1 MGTNQEAPVK
11 RSNNF
16 APKALVAAAMLVFV
30 AAGLLIGFLTQRDS
44 GSGRAIDGAAGDI
57 RYIEAVQRTFYADG
71 ALQSTGRTH
80 AWLSPDNSQMRL
92 ETSDS
97 AGAVV
102 QTVVIRDN
110 TRLALREGSGS
121 VIYSEVRVLPPYDV
135 SERPQFLAAAE
146 GLAAGDVQE
155 VTREV
160 NEGRTLVTV
169 RAEGL
174 GDSGSDS
181 ETEGPPIT
189 AYEAV
194 FDLEAGLTL
203 EERFYTTAPG
213 GADELYATIRY
224 EYPVDTFA
232 ADETVF
238 SLEPPA
244 GAWIY
249 RDIEL
254 TPGELASFPS
264 FTLYHPGAEFRG
276 SALTE
281 AQESQQE
288 NTPIP
293 GTHLVNLVYE
303 GAGLTVTNQ
312 PAARLAGMPRCDAPR
327 AVVPG
332 SAGDVV
338 LEGNRT
344 CGYGEEI
351 MTGLGP
357 AVLRSDSPTVEIQL
371 GQTVVLVHA
380 RDAEAALEA
389 VDLLTAIN

>member
-1 MGTNQEAPVK
+1 VK

-16 APKALVAAAMLVFV
+16 APEALVVAAVLVFV

-44 GSGRAIDGAAGDI
+44 GSGRAIDGAVGDI
-57 RYIEAVQRTFYADG
+57 RYVEAVQRTYDSDG

-80 AWLSPDNSQMRL
+80 AWLSPDNSRMRL
-92 ETSDS
+92 ESRES
-97 AGAVV
+97 EGAVV

-110 TRLALREGSGS
+110 TRLTLREHSGS
-121 VIYSEVRVLPPYDV
+121 VTYSEVRVLPPYDI

-146 GLAAGDVQE
+146 GLAAGEGKE
-155 VTREV
+155 VAREV
-160 NEGRTLVTV
+160 KEGRTLVTV
-169 RAEGL
+169 RAEGFD
-174 GDSGSDS
+174 DSGSDGES
-181 ETEGPPIT
+181 EGPPIT
-189 AYEAV
+189 AYEGV
-194 FDLEAGLTL
+194 FDLEAGLTS
-203 EERFYTTAPG
+203 EERYYTTAPG
-213 GADELYATIRY
+213 GAYELYATIRY
-224 EYPVDTFA
+224 EYPVDTFV

-238 SLEPPA
+238 SLEPPE

-249 RDIEL
+249 RDIQLAPDEL
-254 TPGELASFPS
+254 SSFPS
-264 FTLYHPGAEFRG
+264 FTLYHPGPEFRG

-281 AQESQQE
+281 AQESQRE

-312 PAARLAGMPRCDAPR
+312 PAARLAGVPRCDARR

-332 SAGDVV
+332 SSGDVV
-338 LEGNRT
+338 LEGNRA

-371 GQTVVLVHA
+371 GQTVVFVHA

-389 VDLLTAIN
+389 VDLLTALN